1 MLSILLILFSPC
13 DFSETISPSI
23 ASPSNSA
30 LKEKI
35 MLVRVMVSYFGMPF
49 LVKKFMKYHNIKDDI
64 VRILTDISN
73 KHHNLFRQ
81 TIMPHIH
88 PTECRL
94 ALLSLHKGVTFQTL
108 VLRVQQDSDLLEQI

>member
-1 MLSILLILFSPC
+1 MGLQHSLIMFQESLRSPKSIKFY
-13 DFSETISPSI
+13 T
-23 ASPSNSA
+23 
-30 LKEKI
+30 
-35 MLVRVMVSYFGMPF
+35 F